1 MFARISALVLV
12 ALLGTTTVVGCAAA
26 ADDSSSNGGGG
37 GGNTGEGEDNFT
49 SADIGKS
56 EQLLAKA
63 VTLAEKHAAGRACD
77 DDAYLSTIVD
87 TLRQAI
93 AARNTV
99 YFRTKVIAKKEV
111 LAKELAGTLEWQEIL
126 GVYNPQKP
134 ETLATAFGAGV
145 SLWDVNGGVYGNT
158 QRIELK
164 ANGKAIIHTLD
175 TESQDFHWNQKET
188 TWRLEGSKLTLGT
201 GLALSTEWK
210 DGMLSAKKDGG
221 LAFISQKS
229 ECEA

>member
-1 MFARISALVLV
+1 MFARISALAFVV
-12 ALLGTTTVVGCAAA
+12 SLGLSSTLVGCAAA
-26 ADDSSSNGGGG
+26 ADDSSNS

-49 SADIGKS
+49 SADITKS

-63 VTLAEKHAAGRACD
+63 VSLAEKHAAGRACD

-126 GVYNPQKP
+126 GVYDPAKPQ
-134 ETLATAFGAGV
+134 TLAAAFNAGV
-145 SLWDVNGGVYGNT
+145 SLWDVNGGVYGNKE
-158 QRIELK
+158 RIELK
-164 ANGKAIIHTLD
+164 ANGKAIVHTLD
-175 TESQDFHWNQKET
+175 TESQDFHWNQQET
-188 TWRLEGSKLTLGT
+188 TWRLDGSKLTLGT
-201 GLALSTEWK
+201 GLALTTEWK
-210 DGMLSAKKDGG
+210 DGMLSAKIDGG